1 MQLTLMVCG
10 RRSVVVEVK
19 VEVEGFFEEVDKEVL
34 LIEDGRGSRSEGLA
48 LKVEVEA
55 RVEADER
62 FVLFG
67 GGFVR
72 MAWAGKLISMYVR
85 KAVLLVFVPA
95 WAV

>member
-34 LIEDGRGSRSEGLA
+34 SIEDGRGSRSEGLA

-62 FVLFG
+62 LGCSEADSCGWRGRVN
-67 GGFVR
+67 
-72 MAWAGKLISMYVR
+72 
-85 KAVLLVFVPA
+85 
-95 WAV
+95 